1 MPGLST
7 KPDIEG
13 GVNWSQ
19 LISVDLSLLE
29 ISLLPLFGKQSLST
43 LWGRGE
49 AQTIYSGGED
59 GINT

>member
-19 LISVDLSLLE
+19 LIYVDLSLLK
-29 ISLLPLFGKQSLST
+29 IFLPLFVKQSLSA

-49 AQTIYSGGED
+49 AQTI
-59 GINT
+59 